1 MIPNV
6 LAVSLLLLA
15 QSVLA
20 ESITVGQTY
29 PIAERDALEEIES
42 RTKQVDWAKE
52 LAPENISWSAK
63 DGHRVRRA
71 PTDRIRHF
79 VPWHTIEFDVRDQF
93 GQVIYPKGFQFNV
106 LEHITLPYRVVV
118 IDPSDVTWVKP
129 LLRDSDMVI
138 LTNGDFEEASEL
150 LERPT
155 FMLDEKT
162 KQRLG
167 IEAVP
172 SIVRQSGNSFVV
184 EEYFVEVES

>member
-1 MIPNV
+1 MIPKA
-6 LAVSLLLLA
+6 LAVSALLFA
-15 QSVLA
+15 QSVVA
-20 ESITVGQTY
+20 ESVTVGQTY
-29 PIAERDALEEIES
+29 PIAERDALEEIQT
-42 RTKQVDWAKE
+42 RTKQVDWAKA
-52 LAPENISWSAK
+52 LDPDKITWSAK
-63 DGHRVRRA
+63 NGHLVRRA
-71 PTDRIRHF
+71 PMDRTRQF

-118 IDPSDVTWVKP
+118 IDPGDVAWVKP

-138 LTNGDFEEASEL
+138 LTNGDFEEASEV

-162 KQRLG
+162 KTRLG

-172 SIVRQSGNSFVV
+172 SIVRQAGNAFIV
-184 EEYFVEVES
+184 EEFFVEVES

>member
-1 MIPNV
+1 MIPKV
-6 LAVSLLLLA
+6 LAVSALLLT

-20 ESITVGQTY
+20 ESVTVGQTY

-52 LAPENISWSAK
+52 LDPQNVTWSAK

-71 PTDRIRHF
+71 PADRTRQF

-118 IDPSDVTWVKP
+118 IDPSDVAWVKP

-162 KQRLG
+162 KRRLG

-172 SIVRQSGNSFVV
+172 SIVHQSGSGFIV